1 MSSAEESNTSEPTDK
16 STNGKVTLELEIS
29 DPCLDLG
36 IETRLVGFESEK
48 SFVTEELAEHL
59 EWEHNID
66 VEEHGVEIVE

>member
-1 MSSAEESNTSEPTDK
+1 MSTAEESNTLEPSDK
-16 STNGKVTLELEIS
+16 QTNGKVTLEIEVS

-36 IETRLVGFESEK
+36 IETRLVGFVSEK

-59 EWEHNID
+59 EWEYDID

>member
-1 MSSAEESNTSEPTDK
+1 MSTAEESNTSEPTDK
-16 STNGKVTLELEIS
+16 STNGKVTLEFEIS
-29 DPCLDLG
+29 DPVMDPC

-66 VEEHGVEIVE
+66 VEKHGVEIVE